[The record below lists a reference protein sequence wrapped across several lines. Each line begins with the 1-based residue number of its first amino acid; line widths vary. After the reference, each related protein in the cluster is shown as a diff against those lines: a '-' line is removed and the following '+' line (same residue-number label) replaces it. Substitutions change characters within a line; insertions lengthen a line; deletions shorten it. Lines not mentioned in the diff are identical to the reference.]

1 MSSPRINPQLKPQ
14 GRRRVPCPWR
24 RRVGPRQPFP
34 GALRF
39 EIFRCLE
46 SKSPRKLHQYSYFL
60 VKGARTS
67 TDTPPPHDAIA
78 ALNSVLNEVID
89 VVQDVKQADRK
100 VPQDHEMHKELER
113 LFGDLRI
120 WANLLLAED
129 DQLGTSPLGS
139 MPTVAGRT
147 PPNLWPGTP
156 TDDEV
161 RATVLGLLERL
172 SAHLAAA
179 QEQQDD
185 EGARA
190 LLGDIQQQLRSRVR
204 ALSDL

>member
-1 MSSPRINPQLKPQ
+1 MPVRPPT
-14 GRRRVPCPWR
+14 RRHPTTRSLP
-24 RRVGPRQPFP
+24 
-34 GALRF
+34 
-39 EIFRCLE
+39 
-46 SKSPRKLHQYSYFL
+46 S
-60 VKGARTS
+60 
-67 TDTPPPHDAIA
+67 
-78 ALNSVLNEVID
+78 NSVLPKVID

-113 LFGDLRI
+113 LFGDLGI
-120 WANLLLAED
+120 WVNLLLAED

-139 MPTVAGRT
+139 TPTVAGRT
-147 PPNLWPGTP
+147 PPNLGPETP

-185 EGARA
+185 QGARA
-190 LLGDIQQQLRSRVR
+190 LPGDIQQQLENSVR
-204 ALSDL
+204 ALSDPKRWACFSWLP